1 MNSLAGGLWTR
12 LTAPSPTYTSPF
24 LAVGFGGDIPV
35 FPPFVAVGTVMAG
48 NLLGRALGGKAWV
61 PARLAQLPTRAAIFL
76 AVLAANI
83 KLKALCDE
91 HLAKVGAEF
100 NFTPVGGVATTGPY
114 AFSRNAMYMALCC
127 MPLAMAVL
135 LNNRYIFVTWMLLPL
150 YLHLVVVPAEERF
163 LAAQFPAAYA
173 AYAERVPRWLP
184 YVPL

>member
-12 LTAPSPTYTSPF
+12 LTAPSPTYTS
-24 LAVGFGGDIPV
+24 LASLAPSAGGDIPV

-76 AVLAANI
+76 VVLAANI
-83 KLKALCDE
+83 KLKSSAASTSQRWARSSTSL
-91 HLAKVGAEF
+91 
-100 NFTPVGGVATTGPY
+100 PGVATTGPY

-135 LNNRYIFVTWMLLPL
+135 LNNRYIFVTWVLLPL